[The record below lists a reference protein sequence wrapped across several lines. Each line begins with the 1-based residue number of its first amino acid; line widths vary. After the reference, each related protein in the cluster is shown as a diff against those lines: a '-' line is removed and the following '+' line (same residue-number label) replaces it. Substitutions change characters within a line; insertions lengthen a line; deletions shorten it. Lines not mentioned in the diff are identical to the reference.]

1 MSLTADPHPVTLA
14 VVRDLAL
21 RLPGVEEG
29 TAYGTPAFRVR
40 KRFLARLHDD
50 GDGLVI
56 RVAPTNREALVETD
70 PVTFSVPEHYRA
82 HPYVLVRLST
92 AGRAEVQALLT
103 EAWRGAAP
111 KSLVRAYDADRH
123 A

>member
-1 MSLTADPHPVTLA
+1 MSLTTDPHPVTLA

-21 RLPGVEEG
+21 ALPGVEEG
-29 TAYGTPAFRVR
+29 TSYGTPSFRVR
-40 KRFLARLHDD
+40 GRLLARLHDD
-50 GDGLVI
+50 GDGLVL
-56 RVAPTNREALVETD
+56 RVDPTTREALAGAD

-92 AGRAEVQALLT
+92 AGREELRALLA

-111 KSLVRAYDADRH
+111 KGLVRAYDADRH